1 MIYWRY
7 YEKHFDWDPPRT
19 DISIVHT
26 IKKVYT
32 IIYQIGNKIPK
43 RDKLGIHAHI
53 ERMTLDVMKNI
64 ISASLSRK
72 NQKLEILEYARV
84 ELEVL
89 KNLIRTEYELK
100 IIPEKTYIYTESLLV
115 ETSKMTNGW
124 IKYITQNPA

>member
-1 MIYWRY
+1 
-7 YEKHFDWDPPRT
+7 
-19 DISIVHT
+19 
-26 IKKVYT
+26 
-32 IIYQIGNKIPK
+32 
-43 RDKLGIHAHI
+43 
-53 ERMTLDVMKNI
+53 MTVDAMKNI

-72 NQKLEILEYARV
+72 NQKLEILEYTRV